1 MKAIILSAGLGT
13 RLKDITKEIPKCL
26 VTVRGRTILEIQI
39 DLLKNLGI
47 NEIFVVVG
55 NEGECWAKENQDK
68 IRKINEN
75 IIINFE
81 NHKTQNAYSLKLALD
96 VIDKDD
102 ILVLDGDIILS
113 PDIIKAMIEDNR
125 NLVLSQPKKNSSFEG
140 NKLLF
145 DGYGKVLEI
154 GRNLTEEALKGQKN
168 MYCGIKKIR
177 KEDFETLIKVISNN
191 KYYSL
196 DLGFV
201 LNELCKIIPIYNYS
215 DNRLVQINRI
225 EELQMAEEF
234 FHAETFGLE
243 ILNMMQKISDKKFVV
258 LMMGYTAVGK
268 STIAKK
274 MAQIPD
280 TDIYHSALI
289 RKELGLTP
297 KTIEEANEFFDYRNK
312 LREEVDKKVYKK
324 LAENLEISIKN
335 GKNVILDAGY
345 FFKWQRQ
352 LVYEKIRDPLNE
364 IFVINVLCNDENE
377 IKRRLKERGENFENS
392 PFNETPSWNTYLLTK
407 EITEP
412 LEKDDFDKL
421 NIIEY
426 DILTKEVRTIKKN
439 DDSENFKKII
449 NSLKE

>member
-13 RLKDITKEIPKCL
+13 RLGNITKEIPKCL

-39 DLLKNLGI
+39 DIFKKLGI

-55 NEGECWAKENQDK
+55 NEGECWTKENRDK
-68 IRKINEN
+68 IKKTNEN

-81 NHKTQNAYSLKLALD
+81 NHKTQNSYSLKLALD

-102 ILVLDGDIILS
+102 ILVLDGDIIPS
-113 PDIIKAMIEDNR
+113 SDIIKAMIEDSR

-140 NKLLF
+140 NKILF
-145 DGYGKVLEI
+145 DDYGKVLEI
-154 GRNLTEEALKGQKN
+154 SRNLTEEVLKGQKN

-177 KEDFETLIKVISNN
+177 KEDFETLIKVISKN
-191 KYYSL
+191 KYYNL

-215 DNRLVQINRI
+215 INMLFHINRI
-225 EELQMAEEF
+225 EELQIAEEF
-234 FHAETFGLE
+234 FHAEISGLE
-243 ILNMMQKISDKKFVV
+243 TLNKTQKISDKKFVV
-258 LMMGYTAVGK
+258 LMMGYTGVGK

-274 MAQIPD
+274 ISQIPD

-289 RKELGLTP
+289 RKELELTP
-297 KTIEEANEFFDYRNK
+297 KTIEEANKFFDYRNK
-312 LREEVDKKVYKK
+312 LREEVDKKVYKR

-352 LVYEKIRDPLNE
+352 LVYEKIRGSLNE
-364 IFVINVLCNDENE
+364 IFIINILCKDENE
-377 IKRRLKERGENFENS
+377 IKRRLKEREENFENS
-392 PFNETPSWNTYLLTK
+392 PFNETPSWNTYLSTK

-412 LEKDDFDKL
+412 LENDSFDKL

-426 DILTKEVRTIKKN
+426 DTLTKEVKTNKKN

-449 NSLKE
+449 NFLKE